1 MLPPDG
7 TGHTQALFI
16 TVMCRNMVVARVL
29 IDNGS
34 ALNVRPLITLQKLG
48 VEESQIQPN
57 NMTIRAFDGSK
68 KKAIGEIDLAVESG
82 NPPELARRRRKAD
95 SIRLAEWKA
104 LDSPAYSP
112 SDSNR
117 RIDPLTEFPLA
128 EPGDSVASSSLVRDS
143 SDPCRVGQRTL
154 PADTGRCVRGCLGNI
169 HPR

>member
-82 NPPELARRRRKAD
+82 NPPELARRRRKAG

-117 RIDPLTEFPLA
+117 RIDPLTEFPLELTKELGFLFGLIRLPKKVSIFNEEGSDA
-128 EPGDSVASSSLVRDS
+128 KFLSKP
-143 SDPCRVGQRTL
+143 SDPRRFL
-154 PADTGRCVRGCLGNI
+154 P
-169 HPR
+169 